1 MGEIMLS
8 VVVPVYNENNIDLC
22 AERIMSVLEKANIL
36 YEIVFVDDGSENG
49 VWNEIN
55 NLTIK
60 NKNIRAV
67 ALSRNFG
74 KENAICAGIDVSAGD
89 CVVCIDADMQHPPE
103 MIPQMYEMWQNGYEV
118 VEGVKRCRCE
128 GHKIYDI
135 FARTFYYILKK
146 LAHID
151 LQNSS
156 DFRLLDRYAVE
167 AWQSMHERQVFFRGM
182 SSWIGFKHTKVYFD
196 VEERKFGKSKWT
208 KSKLITLAV
217 SAFTS
222 YSTLPLYISLIC
234 GMILSLCFA
243 ADLLGIVYMKFSG
256 QVLDVYDIIISL
268 QLLIGGMVTTG
279 IGIMGLYVEKIY
291 TEVKGRPRYIIRR
304 IIGGNRRDGV

>member
-1 MGEIMLS
+1 MLS
-8 VVVPVYNENNIDLC
+8 VVVPVYNENNIELC

-146 LAHID
+146 LAHIEAMFTSMTPAERTKPD
-151 LQNSS
+151 IINSS
-156 DFRLLDRYAVE
+156 
-167 AWQSMHERQVFFRGM
+167 
-182 SSWIGFKHTKVYFD
+182 
-196 VEERKFGKSKWT
+196 RK
-208 KSKLITLAV
+208 
-217 SAFTS
+217 
-222 YSTLPLYISLIC
+222 
-234 GMILSLCFA
+234 
-243 ADLLGIVYMKFSG
+243 
-256 QVLDVYDIIISL
+256 
-268 QLLIGGMVTTG
+268 
-279 IGIMGLYVEKIY
+279 
-291 TEVKGRPRYIIRR
+291 RR
-304 IIGGNRRDGV
+304 IALGSGTSIAELNAFLKQFEQMKKLMKQFSNPKKMKRSMGGFGGLFGRR